1 MTTFQ
6 EFLEYT
12 GLASLVRLFKG
23 NVASSDTVSRAA
35 VASYDHLMTD
45 YSRTTRIPV
54 VRNGQLYYAQAN
66 IADLGFLQ
74 ASERDRAQADIRRAL
89 DELVAGRFFAR
100 ESPGAL
106 PFSPTAFPGRGVAVP
121 NVSHVYDSRI
131 MAPGRFLEYP
141 PRVKGLAVY
150 GGMCDLNVNA
160 FDARWPNAQG
170 VRPMYA
176 TGKLFTDRTAF
187 PDTAVIQYAGRLC
200 DALLRYARASNVN
213 VRRWPLTISMMVGPE
228 FPGDTIPPTTGAS
241 GEQVARLKRDHGAS
255 WQSFWIR
262 NWERFIQLPPGQSD
276 PASST
281 FRVNTTPLIMEA
293 LRQRMKVGSATP
305 GDSGDHEAST
315 WADPMMEFCRL
326 VQVCEA
332 AVQIGDPTTG
342 PQAVLS
348 HLQATCLADQI
359 LREAGYIQLGL
370 PQSSNLFAYTNRL
383 AQEREAAARKREADL
398 YKFISL
404 GRYQASD
411 GTGFSG
417 AAVATMELACALAP
431 IATQFPVGTIAAL
444 VAAIGIGIAALVIW
458 LTGDDPSQFRPDLY
472 QLRDRAGNCF
482 LGINATDAILESPV
496 LRHRLSEAR
505 L

>member
-1 MTTFQ
+1 MLFDD
-6 EFLEYT
+6 FLEFT
-12 GLASLVRLFKG
+12 GLGSLFRLFKG
-23 NVASSDTVSRAA
+23 QVASSDTVSRAA

-54 VRNGQLYYAQAN
+54 IRNGQLYYAQAN
-66 IADLGFLQ
+66 IADLGYII
-74 ASERDRAQADIRRAL
+74 AAERDRAETDMRRAL
-89 DELVAGRFFAR
+89 EELRAGAFF
-100 ESPGAL
+100 SYDNPGTL
-106 PFSPTAFPGRGVAVP
+106 RFSPTAYPGRGVAVP

-131 MAPGRFLEYP
+131 SAPGRFLEYP

-160 FDARWPNAQG
+160 FDTRWPNAQG
-170 VRPMYA
+170 VRPMFA
-176 TGKLFTDRTAF
+176 TSKLFTDRTAF

-200 DALLRYARASNVN
+200 DALLRYMRASNVN
-213 VRRWPLTISMMVGPE
+213 VRRNPLTIAMMVGPE
-228 FPGDTIPPTTGAS
+228 YPGDKIPPTTGAS
-241 GEQVARLKRDHGAS
+241 GEQVARLKRKQGAA
-255 WQSFWIR
+255 WEAFWIR

-281 FRVNTTPLIMEA
+281 FRINTTPLILES

-332 AVQIGDPTTG
+332 ALQIGDPRTG
-342 PQAVLS
+342 PQAPLS
-348 HLQATCLADQI
+348 HLQATCLSDQI
-359 LREAGYIQLGL
+359 LREAGYIQLNL

-383 AQEREAAARKREADL
+383 AQEREAAARKRESDIF
-398 YKFISL
+398 KFLSL

-417 AAVATMELACALAP
+417 AAVATMELATALAP
-431 IATQFPVGTIAAL
+431 IATQFPVGTIVAL
-444 VAAIGIGIAALVIW
+444 VAAIGIGLAALALW
-458 LTGDDPSQFRPDLY
+458 LTGDDPNAYRPDLY